1 VKRSVALLAGLAL
14 VALLAPA
21 AQAVGAG
28 ACTITGTIVFTPSPV
43 ASEQGVWDITPGV
56 IQCRGTFRRLE
67 QMVGQGTFTG
77 SGSYTVVPS
86 GEGHCLRELGSGT
99 VDYWIT
105 TENQDVHIQEQH
117 SFLLAGAGVFTTPT
131 LRGSFQIPAYEEGNC
146 LTTPVT
152 RAIFLAEVTMAR
164 LTGWEVR

>member
-1 VKRSVALLAGLAL
+1 VAVLAALAL
-14 VALLAPA
+14 ATFLAPA
-21 AQAVGAG
+21 TAAEATGQG
-28 ACTITGTIVFTPSPV
+28 ACAITGTIVFSPSA
-43 ASEQGVWDITPGV
+43 ASPTQGNWEISPGV

-77 SGSYTVVPS
+77 AGAYTVMPS

-105 TENQDVHIQEQH
+105 TENQDVHMLEQH

-131 LRGSFQIPAYEEGNC
+131 LRGSFQIPTYEGNC
-146 LTTPVT
+146 LTAPVT
-152 RAIFLAEVTMAR
+152 RAMFLAEVTMIR
-164 LTGWEVR
+164 QSGSEI